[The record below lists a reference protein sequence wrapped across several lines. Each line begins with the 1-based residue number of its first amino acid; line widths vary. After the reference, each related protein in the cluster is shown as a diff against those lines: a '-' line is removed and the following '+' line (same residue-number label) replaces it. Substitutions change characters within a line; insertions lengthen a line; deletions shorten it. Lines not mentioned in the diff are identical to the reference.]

1 MPDPIPL
8 KDHEKETRL
17 VNKRLIACAVFVA
30 LLSAALVC
38 RMYVLQVTEFAY
50 HSTISENNRVHV
62 LPIPPERGLI
72 YDRNGVVLAD
82 NRPSF
87 NLTMTRE
94 RAGDWHEVIETL
106 MGLLNLPDEDRIV
119 FDKAMKNSPHRF
131 VPVTLLYELTEEQI
145 ALLAVNQFRL
155 PGLDVEAQ
163 FVRHYPLGAH
173 FAHSIGYVGRINE
186 KESTQ
191 LDQVEYRGTQSIGK
205 TGIERF
211 YESELHGHVGY
222 EEVETNAQGRVLR
235 VLNHTD
241 PVAGK
246 NIVLSLDIKLQEAA
260 EEALGDRRGS
270 VVALDPETGEVLAMV
285 SKPSFDPNLFVTG
298 ISFKEYS
305 ALRDSVD
312 RPLFNRVLRGLYA
325 PGSTIKPEVAIA
337 GLDSG
342 VVTPST
348 RVFDPGYFQLP
359 DFDHKYRNWNHSGDG
374 WVDLNAAIMRSND
387 TYFYDLA
394 HKLGIDRMHDY
405 LTMFGIGQKVSL
417 DMFEESAGLMPSK
430 EWKRA
435 TRRQAWFP
443 GETVI
448 LGIGQGYMQ
457 VTPLQ
462 LAQATSLIASK
473 GVWNRPHLAKTVGG
487 VAPLDE
493 HPMPNIVLHDPR
505 EWDQVNNGMQSVMHD
520 PRGIARAAAQ
530 GAQYRIAGKSGTA
543 QVVAIKQGERY
554 NRNKT
559 LERHRDNALF
569 VGFAPAAHPKIVV
582 SVMIENGEA
591 GGRVAGPVVRQIL
604 DAWLLDG
611 EGHLKQQY
619 ATPAVPPLNPRQQLA
634 TPVKAAGDPRV

>member
-1 MPDPIPL
+1 MPEPIPL

-17 VNKRLIACAVFVA
+17 VNQRLIACAILVA
-30 LLSAALVC
+30 VLAGSLIA
-38 RMYVLQVTEFAY
+38 RMYFLQVTEFEY

-72 YDRNGVVLAD
+72 YDRNGEVLAD

-87 NLTMTRE
+87 NLTLTRE
-94 RAGDWHEVIETL
+94 RAGDWHKVIDELMTL
-106 MGLLNLPDEDRIV
+106 LSLPDEDRIL
-119 FDKAMKNSPHRF
+119 FDKELKQVRHPFEPA
-131 VPVTLLYELTEEQI
+131 TLLYELTEEQI
-145 ALLAVNQFRL
+145 AILAVNQYLL
-155 PGLDVEAQ
+155 PGVDVAAQ
-163 FVRHYPLGAH
+163 FVRHYPLGDH

-186 KESTQ
+186 KEASQ
-191 LDQVEYRGTQSIGK
+191 LDNEYRGTQSIGK

-235 VLNHTD
+235 VLKHTD
-241 PVAGK
+241 PVPGK
-246 NIVLSLDIKLQEAA
+246 NITLSLDVHLQEAA
-260 EEALGDRRGS
+260 EKALGDRRGS
-270 VVALDPETGEVLAMV
+270 VVALDPDTGEVLAMV

-298 ISFKEYS
+298 ISFKQYA
-305 ALRDSVD
+305 ALRDSID

-325 PGSTIKPEVAIA
+325 PGSTVKPEVAIA

-342 VVTPST
+342 VVNAST
-348 RVFDPGYFQLP
+348 KVFDPGYFQLP

-374 WVDLNAAIMRSND
+374 WVDMDTAIMRSND
-387 TYFYDLA
+387 TYFYTLA
-394 HKLGIDRMHDY
+394 HKLGIDRLHDY
-405 LTMFGIGQKVSL
+405 MTMFGIGQKVSL
-417 DMFEESAGLMPSK
+417 DMFEESAGLMPSR

-473 GVWNRPHLAKTVGG
+473 GVWHRPHLAMDVGH
-487 VAPLDE
+487 VAPVDE

-505 EWDQVNNGMQSVMHD
+505 EWEQVNEGMQMVMHD
-520 PRGIARAAAQ
+520 PRGIARDAAK

-554 NRNKT
+554 NRLKT
-559 LERHRDNALF
+559 LERNRDNALF
-569 VGFAPAAHPKIVV
+569 VGFAPAEHPKIVV
-582 SVMIENGEA
+582 SVTIENGEA
-591 GGRVAGPVVRQIL
+591 GGRVAGPVVREIL
-604 DAWLLDG
+604 DAWLLDSDG
-611 EGHLKQQY
+611 KLKPQY
-619 ATPAVPPLNPRQQLA
+619 AAPNKPAGNPHA
-634 TPVKAAGDPRV
+634 

>member
-1 MPDPIPL
+1 MPEPIPL

-17 VNKRLIACAVFVA
+17 VNQRLIACAILVA
-30 LLSAALVC
+30 VLAGSLIA
-38 RMYVLQVTEFAY
+38 RMYFLQVTEFEY

-72 YDRNGVVLAD
+72 YDRNGEVLAD

-87 NLTMTRE
+87 NLTLTRE
-94 RAGDWHEVIETL
+94 RAGDWHKVIDELMTL
-106 MGLLNLPDEDRIV
+106 LELPDEDRIL
-119 FDKAMKNSPHRF
+119 FDKELKQVRHPFEPA
-131 VPVTLLYELTEEQI
+131 TLLYELTEEQI
-145 ALLAVNQFRL
+145 AILAVNQYLL
-155 PGLDVEAQ
+155 PGVDVAAQ
-163 FVRHYPLGAH
+163 FVRHYPLGDH

-186 KESTQ
+186 KEASQ
-191 LDQVEYRGTQSIGK
+191 LDNEYRGTQSIGK

-235 VLNHTD
+235 VLKHTD
-241 PVAGK
+241 PVPGK
-246 NIVLSLDIKLQEAA
+246 NITLSLDVHLQEAA
-260 EEALGDRRGS
+260 EKALGDRRGS

-285 SKPSFDPNLFVTG
+285 SKHSFDPNLFVTG
-298 ISFKEYS
+298 ISFKQYA
-305 ALRDSVD
+305 ALRDSID

-325 PGSTIKPEVAIA
+325 PGSTVKPEVAIA

-342 VVTPST
+342 VVNAST
-348 RVFDPGYFQLP
+348 KVFDPGYFQLP

-374 WVDLNAAIMRSND
+374 WVDMDTAIMRSND
-387 TYFYDLA
+387 TYFYTLA
-394 HKLGIDRMHDY
+394 HKLGIDRLHDY
-405 LTMFGIGQKVSL
+405 MTMFGIGQKVSL
-417 DMFEESAGLMPSK
+417 DMFEESAGLMPSR

-473 GVWNRPHLAKTVGG
+473 GVWHRPHLAMDVGH
-487 VAPLDE
+487 VAPVDE

-505 EWDQVNNGMQSVMHD
+505 EWEQVNEGMQMVMHD
-520 PRGIARAAAQ
+520 PRGIARDAAK

-554 NRNKT
+554 NRLKT
-559 LERHRDNALF
+559 LERNRDNALF
-569 VGFAPAAHPKIVV
+569 VGFAPAEHPKIVV
-582 SVMIENGEA
+582 SVTIENGEA
-591 GGRVAGPVVRQIL
+591 GGRVAGPVVREIL
-604 DAWLLDG
+604 DAWLLDNDG
-611 EGHLKQQY
+611 KLKPQY
-619 ATPAVPPLNPRQQLA
+619 AAPTKPAGNPHA
-634 TPVKAAGDPRV
+634 